1 MTENYNTAWLSLKD
15 TLLHIIWAE
24 DSWINYSI
32 NNFEDPNRPFDFSK
46 YDSWEK
52 IVDYNNRVVSKVNS
66 YFVNLNDIDLVK
78 TVYRINN
85 DGVRRKSIARD
96 VLLHVIIEELHHRD
110 EIIAILWQQDL
121 QPPYMGW
128 LSVMRKTDPIWDMK

>member
-1 MTENYNTAWLSLKD
+1 MG
-15 TLLHIIWAE
+15 
-24 DSWINYSI
+24 
-32 NNFEDPNRPFDFSK
+32 
-46 YDSWEK
+46 K

-66 YFVNLNDIDLVK
+66 YFVNLHDRDLVK

-96 VLLHVIIEELHHRD
+96 VLLHVMTEELHHRG
-110 EIIAILWQQDL
+110 EIIAILWQRDL
-121 QPPYMGW
+121 KPPDMGW

>member
-24 DSWINYSI
+24 DSWITYSI

-96 VLLHVIIEELHHRD
+96 VLLHVIIEELHHRG
-110 EIIAILWQQDL
+110 EIIAILWQDL
-121 QPPYMGW
+121 QPPDMSW
-128 LSVMRKTDPIWDMK
+128 LSVMRKTDPIWYMK

>member
-1 MTENYNTAWLSLKD
+1 M
-15 TLLHIIWAE
+15 HIIWAE

-32 NNFEDPNRPFDFSK
+32 NNLEDSNRPFNFSK
-46 YDSWEK
+46 YDSWEQ

-96 VLLHVIIEELHHRD
+96 VLLHVITEELHHIG

-121 QPPYMGW
+121 QPPDMGW